1 MVYKCQIL
9 SKMDF
14 NKTNL
19 AVIKSKFLQMD
30 EQTFKANMEILYNQL
45 LDLELTPR
53 TSNYRYALINLYK
66 WCIEVYRQR
75 FQQIK
80 K

>member
-14 NKTNL
+14 KKTNP
-19 AVIKSKFLQMD
+19 AVIKSKLLQMD
-30 EQTFKANMEILYNQL
+30 EQSFKAHMEILYNQL

-66 WCIEVYRQR
+66 WCFEVYQQK
-75 FQQIK
+75 FQ
-80 K
+80 